1 MCALI
6 FDHEGD
12 DDIENDD
19 DDDSDNNTTDLHLCV
34 SRSFLK
40 ICLYLSCSLSILGGW
55 NIVNVRTPLVN

>member
-1 MCALI
+1 MYELI

-19 DDDSDNNTTDLHLCV
+19 SDNNTTDLHLCV
-34 SRSFLK
+34 SLSFLK

-55 NIVNVRTPLVN
+55 KMVTVRTPLVN